1 MYRIR
6 WVSAAA
12 LVSLLMWN
20 LAVAHHS
27 FAVFDKEKEVVLEGV
42 IKEFQWTNPHAW
54 IQFIATNEKGEKVE
68 WSLEWASVN
77 VLARQG
83 WKKTSLK
90 PGERLRIAINPM
102 RDGSNGG
109 SVARI
114 MTLDGVVLPRA
125 KFAGPAAA
133 N

>member
-6 WVSAAA
+6 WVNAVA

-20 LAVAHHS
+20 LASAHHS
-27 FAVFDKEKEVVLEGV
+27 FAVFDKEREVVLKGT

-54 IQFIATNEKGEKVE
+54 IQFIAPNEKGELVE
-68 WSLEWASVN
+68 WSLEWAAVN

-90 PGERLRIAINPM
+90 PGDKLTIVINPM

-114 MTLDGVVLPRA
+114 MTPDGVVLPQA
-125 KFAGPAAA
+125 KSASPSAAE
-133 N
+133 